1 MVTTETEI
9 KCSKYFKAQSKKYKE
24 VEIMRVET

>member
-9 KCSKYFKAQSKKYKE
+9 KCNKYFKAQSKKCKE
-24 VEIMRVET
+24 VEIMKEET

>member
-24 VEIMRVET
+24 VELRNN